1 MDNPFPNDFHFLVL
15 PALLFVYYM
24 VFWFLVGRDPR
35 IENVTPQYDP
45 PVGVSP
51 GVARY
56 ILTGGSDGTT
66 LAAVLSGLAAKG
78 VISIQPE
85 AGRYQLE
92 LLNAR
97 RAVAPDEAA
106 IIRTLFNVESPV
118 EPYAASKTAIAGTAM
133 GPDHLANANVV
144 FPGRQAQRNDGA
156 ILGDDVA
163 EASAGVAVAR
173 LGSPQTH
180 AVVDPASPTGIKYHI
195 DAIQDTFRKNLQGTY
210 FRQNF
215 IFAGIG
221 ALATFTWGLTTAL
234 FLDAQSSLFITFWLL
249 MFTSIAGLVIGG
261 IWTSKPTR
269 PTVKQRISRAVVP
282 ILFFAL
288 PGAMIYF
295 FAMPHAHGFV
305 LALLLSVLLNNVFFV
320 LMRAPT
326 ALGRATLQ
334 QLAGFREF
342 LVRVE
347 QDRLE
352 RANTPAQ
359 RAELMNRF
367 LPYAIALGVREGW
380 GDTMAAAFSDAI
392 VER

>member
-35 IENVTPQYDP
+35 IENVAPQYAP

-163 EASAGVAVAR
+163 EASAGVAVAAPGGAPTNPAAR
-173 LGSPQTH
+173 YPSPPRH
-180 AVVDPASPTGIKYHI
+180 KYH
-195 DAIQDTFRKNLQGTY
+195 
-210 FRQNF
+210 
-215 IFAGIG
+215 
-221 ALATFTWGLTTAL
+221 TAYL
-234 FLDAQSSLFITFWLL
+234 
-249 MFTSIAGLVIGG
+249 
-261 IWTSKPTR
+261 
-269 PTVKQRISRAVVP
+269 
-282 ILFFAL
+282 
-288 PGAMIYF
+288 
-295 FAMPHAHGFV
+295 
-305 LALLLSVLLNNVFFV
+305 
-320 LMRAPT
+320 
-326 ALGRATLQ
+326 
-334 QLAGFREF
+334 
-342 LVRVE
+342 RV
-347 QDRLE
+347 
-352 RANTPAQ
+352 N
-359 RAELMNRF
+359 
-367 LPYAIALGVREGW
+367 
-380 GDTMAAAFSDAI
+380 
-392 VER
+392 